1 MQQYGTLLAPLLLI
15 FCGMKV
21 GHTNYKGELNA
32 KAECHKVRKRI
43 PINKLNDVD
52 VLGAFW

>member
-1 MQQYGTLLAPLLLI
+1 MGHFWLRYYCF

-52 VLGAFW
+52 VLGAFS